1 MITMMMARQGWM
13 ISPKGIE
20 REQNKSQW
28 AALNHCGHRI
38 LVIEYIISSSDLTG
52 SCING
57 RDVCDKSSLSIN
69 AIDLEYEESWTCVS
83 IDKQKISRGCGR

>member
-1 MITMMMARQGWM
+1 MMMARRGWM
-13 ISPKGIE
+13 ISPKGSG

-38 LVIEYIISSSDLTG
+38 LVIEYIISSSGLTG

-57 RDVCDKSSLSIN
+57 RDVCDKLSLSIN
-69 AIDLEYEESWTCVS
+69 TVNLDYGESWTCAS
-83 IDKQKISRGCGR
+83 IDKANIGRGCGE

>member
-1 MITMMMARQGWM
+1 MMMARRGWM
-13 ISPKGIE
+13 ISPKGSR
-20 REQNKSQW
+20 REQKQLQW

-57 RDVCDKSSLSIN
+57 RDVCNKSSLSIIT
-69 AIDLEYEESWTCVS
+69 IDLEYEESWSCVS
-83 IDKQKISRGCGR
+83 IDKANNLK

>member
-1 MITMMMARQGWM
+1 M
-13 ISPKGIE
+13 ISPKGSR

-38 LVIEYIISSSDLTG
+38 LVIEYIMPSSDLTG

-69 AIDLEYEESWTCVS
+69 TIDLEYEESWTRVS
-83 IDKQKISRGCGR
+83 IDKAKDR